1 MDHMFVDTVKIRI
14 KGGDGGNGCVSFRRE
29 KYVPN
34 GGPDGGD
41 GGKGGDVI
49 FETDTGLNT
58 LMDFRF
64 KRKFQAQN
72 GADGSGRNC
81 FGKGGDDV
89 VIKVPVGTIIRE
101 ASSNKVMADLS
112 KPSDKRILIQ
122 GGRGGRGNQHF
133 ATPSRQ
139 APKYAEKG
147 KSSKDYDVVLELK
160 LIADAGIIGFPNV
173 GKSTLLSMATNANPK
188 IANYHFTT
196 LAPNL
201 GVVRGYDQDFVM
213 ADIPGLVE
221 GASKGVGLGHDFL
234 RHVER
239 TKVLVHVVDAAGSE
253 GGDPVEDIEKING
266 ELYSYDPK
274 LLNKPQIVAANKMDI
289 PEAKEGFE
297 RLKAVYEPK
306 GVQVYPVSAAANQ
319 GIQELLHGIAEAL
332 KSYNEAVVFEEDF
345 DMFEE
350 EAEKKAAFTVTKP
363 EENFF
368 VVEGPGPERMM
379 GYTNIDTEKGFAFFQ
394 KYMKDRGIIS
404 QMEAMGLQDGDTVS
418 ICGMEFEYFK

>member
-1 MDHMFVDTVKIRI
+1 MFVDTVKIRI

-368 VVEGPGPERMM
+368 VVEGSGPERMM

>member
-1 MDHMFVDTVKIRI
+1 MFVDTVKIRI

>member
-1 MDHMFVDTVKIRI
+1 
-14 KGGDGGNGCVSFRRE
+14 
-29 KYVPN
+29 
-34 GGPDGGD
+34 
-41 GGKGGDVI
+41 
-49 FETDTGLNT
+49 
-58 LMDFRF
+58 
-64 KRKFQAQN
+64 
-72 GADGSGRNC
+72 
-81 FGKGGDDV
+81 
-89 VIKVPVGTIIRE
+89 
-101 ASSNKVMADLS
+101 
-112 KPSDKRILIQ
+112 
-122 GGRGGRGNQHF
+122 
-133 ATPSRQ
+133 
-139 APKYAEKG
+139 
-147 KSSKDYDVVLELK
+147 
-160 LIADAGIIGFPNV
+160 
-173 GKSTLLSMATNANPK
+173 MATNANPK

>member
-1 MDHMFVDTVKIRI
+1 MFVDTVKIRI

-404 QMEAMGLQDGDTVS
+404 QMEAMGLQDGDTVC